1 MLRGHLLKKKLKNS
15 SKKFTFFY
23 PGNINQKTG
32 GYIYENNIL
41 KFSKTNK
48 YPINFIEL
56 SSNFPNPNIQDIE
69 NLHKITNNIKSDNI
83 LIFDGLVLEGLHK
96 SINILDHFKTIALI
110 HHPLYLEFNG
120 KKSEEF
126 FKRAIKI
133 YKKIDYFIVTSHNT
147 KKLLSKTF
155 KIKSSKISI
164 VEPGIE
170 KFKKYK
176 KIPSSKVKLLTC
188 GSIIERKKYDYLINE
203 IKNIDNIQLNIVGDV
218 SRENKYANK
227 IKNIIINNNLE
238 NKVILHGKISQVK
251 LEKIY
256 SNCDFYIS
264 TSEYEG
270 FGMSLANAV
279 LSKLPIISYKT
290 STIEKT
296 IGKAGVLYFDS
307 HNKDTLKKLI
317 NDNCFDS
324 KKYKILK
331 KNIKNKKYLT
341 NNQSAKHFIKAIYN
355 A

>member
-1 MLRGHLLKKKLKNS
+1 MLRGHLLKKKLKNN

-96 SINILDHFKTIALI
+96 SINILDHFKIIALI

-133 YKKIDYFIVTSHNT
+133 YKKIDYFIVTSHTT